1 VCRLADKLI
10 KSNIRLSNLLVP
22 VPTVVTTF
30 DKSGNPNA
38 FTLSHSTNIHWEP
51 PTILISVDPN
61 NKSLINIRN
70 TKRFTMNVLGKSKSS
85 MKIANAVGYLSGNV
99 FDKFKELSYL
109 KRSKLKTNDVWP
121 PVLDVA
127 ILALHCELIKEYEY
141 NGISLCIGEIKEA
154 FLIKELKNIEET
166 EDRSKLWRAFEEK
179 ALTHADLYEYLQ

>member
-1 VCRLADKLI
+1 
-10 KSNIRLSNLLVP
+10 
-22 VPTVVTTF
+22 
-30 DKSGNPNA
+30 
-38 FTLSHSTNIHWEP
+38 
-51 PTILISVDPN
+51 
-61 NKSLINIRN
+61 
-70 TKRFTMNVLGKSKSS
+70 
-85 MKIANAVGYLSGNV
+85 
-99 FDKFKELSYL
+99 
-109 KRSKLKTNDVWP
+109 LKTKDVWP